1 MEASECWF
9 VLKARAFFALK
20 KCGQKNFN
28 FLLKMLDL
36 KGVIVYNYYAVKYG
50 LMPKVTLVT
59 GNQRELGRTSSWQDR
74 ERLTLIH
81 IFYCSAA

>member
-1 MEASECWF
+1 
-9 VLKARAFFALK
+9 
-20 KCGQKNFN
+20 
-28 FLLKMLDL
+28 MLDL